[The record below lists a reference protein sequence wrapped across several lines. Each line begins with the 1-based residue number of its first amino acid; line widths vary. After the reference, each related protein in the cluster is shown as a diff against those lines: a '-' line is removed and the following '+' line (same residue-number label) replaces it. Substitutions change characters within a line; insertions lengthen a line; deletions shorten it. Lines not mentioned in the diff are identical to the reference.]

1 MCDSVIHASL
11 VVQYIFFSPIML
23 LGVLN
28 SRRMS
33 WAVGKEDD
41 KYVRSCSHEER
52 LPWIFRDI
60 LRDRPN
66 VKVLKE

>member
-1 MCDSVIHASL
+1 
-11 VVQYIFFSPIML
+11 ML

-33 WAVGKEDD
+33 LAVGKEDD
-41 KYVRSCSHEER
+41 KYVHSCSHEER